1 MQLLKQEDKFPEL
14 KILKDLSVSSII
26 QFCHDYM
33 SYRSGLG
40 APQPIQKCMSEKVRE
55 NLVSS
60 PQGVDWGLQSTT
72 DLDTATS
79 DQVVSLL
86 QDYCTPENPRDFY
99 NKLEAA
105 TGFPPMS
112 IKYLVGLKNFLFF
125 HEK

>member
-1 MQLLKQEDKFPEL
+1 
-14 KILKDLSVSSII
+14 
-26 QFCHDYM
+26 
-33 SYRSGLG
+33 
-40 APQPIQKCMSEKVRE
+40 MSEKVRE

-86 QDYCTPENPRDFY
+86 KDYCTPENPRDFY

-105 TGFPPMS
+105 IGFPPMS
-112 IKYLVGLKNFLFF
+112 IKYLVWLENFLFF
-125 HEK
+125 HEKYRVFVSRFRFACIFFTRFIIFFRKTKLLVTTRCNRSHINN